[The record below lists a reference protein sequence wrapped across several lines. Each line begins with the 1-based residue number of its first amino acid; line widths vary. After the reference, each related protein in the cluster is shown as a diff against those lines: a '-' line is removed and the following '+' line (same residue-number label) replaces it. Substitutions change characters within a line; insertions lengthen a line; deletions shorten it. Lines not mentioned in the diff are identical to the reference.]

1 MYWGQSGEFVYWF
14 GHWGLLN
21 IPSWSFL
28 LSIYQHI
35 FDSDHLVICNHII
48 SLRNIP
54 SLTVSCS
61 GPWTVLSLITIF
73 WFDCAFDIWVVQD
86 LTDCNTADFVSN
98 CTVPPPLSIVTI
110 HHAYSKVTWK
120 VGSFTKERCLYEEK
134 NILRYRCWLFTI
146 YMGKLVSS
154 WFK

>member
-1 MYWGQSGEFVYWF
+1 MISLFVKILSTNSYKEIYWGQSGEFVC

-35 FDSDHLVICNHII
+35 FDSDHLVICDHII
-48 SLRNIP
+48 SLRNIT

-61 GPWTVLSLITIF
+61 GPRTVLSLITIF
-73 WFDCAFDIWVVQD
+73 WFDGAFYIWVVQD
-86 LTDCNTADFVSN
+86 LTDCNTADFISN
-98 CTVPPPLSIVTI
+98 HTVVPPLSIVTI

-120 VGSFTKERCLYEEK
+120 VSSFAKERCLYEEK
-134 NILRYRCWLFTI
+134 N
-146 YMGKLVSS
+146 
-154 WFK
+154 